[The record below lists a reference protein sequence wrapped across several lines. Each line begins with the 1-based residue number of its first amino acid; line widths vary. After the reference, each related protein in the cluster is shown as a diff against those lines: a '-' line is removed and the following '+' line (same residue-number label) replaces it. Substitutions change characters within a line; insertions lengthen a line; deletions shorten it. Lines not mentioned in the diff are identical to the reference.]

1 MATKKMTEADKANNA
16 AEKAKNVESQ
26 KQQLI
31 ARYPAFKGLFN
42 GNAEDMAKLVSEF
55 GQDLVDLLLSV
66 VEDGKKKPENRQFD
80 FTSQAGLDAWSAKLA
95 ATNYYSNTTKTQ
107 RAFELKA
114 ETDKAQEV
122 SDMVDQIATAYGD
135 LKLSRPVLEKIAG
148 QALRSGYQVG
158 SISLDYLINKQ
169 ALATPSA
176 ADPTVSALAGSNSV
190 NELMTIAR
198 NYAYTPADINKQL
211 EAILTGGTYNGVV
224 LTKDGFT
231 NMAKQQAIGMYGH
244 LKDRIDAGSSLED
257 IFAGYRNRIATL
269 LEVDPKSVQITN
281 PLYAKVLGTSET
293 GQMSLADAE
302 TLIKTDER
310 YGYQYTK
317 KANRD
322 AMSIGSSLARMF
334 GEYK

>member
-1 MATKKMTEADKANNA
+1 MAETGTTPAD
-16 AEKAKNVESQ
+16 KAKNVEAQ

-55 GQDLVDLLLSV
+55 GQDLVNLLLSV

-80 FTSQAGLDAWSAKLA
+80 FSTQAGLDAWDAKFA
-95 ATNYYSNTTKTQ
+95 ATNYYQTTTKTQ
-107 RAFELKA
+107 RAFELSA
-114 ETDKAQEV
+114 ETDKTQQV

-158 SISLDYLINKQ
+158 SISLDHLINKE
-169 ALATPSA
+169 ALVTPSA
-176 ADPTVSALAGSNSV
+176 EDVTKSALTGSNAV
-190 NELMTIAR
+190 NELMTIAK
-198 NYAYTPADINKQL
+198 NYAYTPADITKQI

-257 IFAGYRNRIATL
+257 IFAGYRNKIATL
-269 LEVDPKSVQITN
+269 LELDPKSVQITN
-281 PLYAKVLGTSET
+281 PLYAKVLGTADT
-293 GQMSLADAE
+293 GQMSLADVE
-302 TLIKTDER
+302 TLVKTDER

-317 KANRD
+317 KANKD
-322 AMSIGSSLARMF
+322 AMSIGTSLAKMF